1 MNLEVVF
8 PKYICSSNGGS
19 CLIRRGLPK
28 YNEFDGNCSA
38 KYFRPCGEW
47 SCVIY
52 YKNYTYYMTFVGM
65 MPTGFSNDPFKEA
78 KVVEIDVSTPQEF
91 LKDNGY
97 CISEATSKMFE
108 EAWNDIPDEIKDHQ
122 EIFRETDANGENPS
136 WGHKEY
142 YKNINY
148 KYDAFE

>member
-1 MNLEVVF
+1 MDLELIF
-8 PKYICSSNGGS
+8 PKYINSQYGGS
-19 CLIRRGLPK
+19 CLIRRGQPK

-52 YKNYTYYMTFVGM
+52 YKKYTYYMTFVGC
-65 MPTGFSNDPFKEA
+65 MPTGFSNDPFKNA
-78 KVVEIDVSTPQEF
+78 KVVEVDVSTPQEF
-91 LKDNGY
+91 LKDNPY

-108 EAWNDIPDEIKDHQ
+108 EAWNDMPEEIKDHQ
-122 EIFRETDANGENPS
+122 EIILDKNTDGTPC
-136 WGHKEY
+136 GYYHKEY

-148 KYDAFE
+148 KYLNFE